1 MGKLVSF
8 IIMLVVIDLLFLIT
22 GQLGLDS
29 PSSLILDIIQD
40 PSTITQTSFWTVLIT
55 GVTLLAAV
63 GGVIAGIVTRSSD
76 VTIFIVMGSALAL
89 LIGDFAAIYILLANS
104 NRILATIIM
113 SPILIIF
120 SLVIIEW
127 IRGKDWNEI

>member
-63 GGVIAGIVTRSSD
+63 GGVVAGIVTRSSD